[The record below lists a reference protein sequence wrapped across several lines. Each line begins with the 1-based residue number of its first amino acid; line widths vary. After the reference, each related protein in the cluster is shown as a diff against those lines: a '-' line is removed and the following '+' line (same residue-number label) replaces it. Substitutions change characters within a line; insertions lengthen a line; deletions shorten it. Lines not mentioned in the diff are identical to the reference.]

1 MNKKI
6 LWRAVA
12 LTATIAFAGSL
23 VSFHARSAG
32 VRGEVLRLHVIANSD
47 CDVDQQAKLHV
58 RDALLAQGDAL
69 FYASGDIAQA
79 EQAVALRTAELEHT
93 AQQAL
98 RELGLHQS
106 VRVSVGTAF
115 FNTRSYGALTFP
127 AGRYQAVQVHIGD
140 SVGENWWCV
149 MFPPLCL
156 PAATTRE
163 SVTLD
168 AVLSDGEMRVV
179 ESNPQFDVRFR
190 IVELVQELLERLRG
204 E

>member
-1 MNKKI
+1 MTKKI
-6 LWRAVA
+6 WRVVA
-12 LTATIAFAGSL
+12 AMAAIAFATSL

-32 VRGEVLRLHVIANSD
+32 IRQEVLRLHVIANSD
-47 CDVDQQAKLHV
+47 CDIDQQAKLHV

-69 FYASGDIAQA
+69 FYASSDISQA
-79 EQAVALRTAELEHT
+79 EQAVALRTTELEHA

-98 RELGLHQS
+98 QALGLNHP

-127 AGRYQAVQVHIGD
+127 AGRYQAVQVHIGE
-140 SVGENWWCV
+140 SIGENWWCV

-156 PAATTRE
+156 PAAMPRE
-163 SVTLD
+163 SLTLD
-168 AVLSDGEMRVV
+168 AVLSDGQMRVV

-190 IVELVQELLERLRG
+190 IVELVQELLEWIRG
-204 E
+204 